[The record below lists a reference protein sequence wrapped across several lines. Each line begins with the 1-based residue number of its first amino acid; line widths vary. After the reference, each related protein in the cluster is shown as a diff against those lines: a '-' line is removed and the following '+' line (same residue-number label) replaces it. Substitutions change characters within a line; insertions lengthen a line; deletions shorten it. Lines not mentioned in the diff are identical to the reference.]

1 MTASMRHWKL
11 AGLLP
16 GPKSCNPLLLAL
28 SGKYEGCVGP
38 GFGMQEEES
47 ETVVHVDLGEDA
59 TFSLP
64 YFSDALSELGR
75 LIKVGARLCVEGP
88 KVFHDAEPVIWVGNG
103 IEGAVK
109 LALGRLNQSM
119 SKPVAHLALNSIAWI
134 IWDLAVFDINR
145 IVLD

>member
-16 GPKSCNPLLLAL
+16 GPKSCNPLVLAL
-28 SGKYEGCVGP
+28 SGKCEGCVGP
-38 GFGMQEEES
+38 GFGMQEESS
-47 ETVVHVDLGEDA
+47 ETVVHVALGEDA

-64 YFSDALSELGR
+64 YFSDALMELGR
-75 LIKVGARLCVEGP
+75 LKVGASLCIEGP
-88 KVFHDAEPVIWVGNG
+88 KVFHDAEPVIWVRNG

-119 SKPVAHLALNSIAWI
+119 CKPVGHLALNSIAWI